1 VIEIEKRQPNR
12 ERNVNITFRV
22 TEKEHEM
29 ILRRMEQTGIQNL
42 RAFLLKMAID
52 GHVIQLDLSGVRDMV
67 RLLKN
72 ATDNINQIARRVNAT
87 DNLYAGDVANLQ
99 HRYEDLW
106 EQAGS
111 ILRKLGEL

>member
-1 VIEIEKRQPNR
+1 VITIEKKQNR
-12 ERNVNITFRV
+12 ERDINIAFRV
-22 TEKEHEM
+22 TEKEREM
-29 ILRRMEQTGIQNL
+29 IFRRMEQAGIQNL

-87 DNLYAGDVANLQ
+87 GNLYAGDVENLRR
-99 HRYEDLW
+99 RYEDLW

-111 ILRKLGEL
+111 ILRKLEEL